1 VQHASH
7 QCAALQVTAV
17 QSPSSPGLRG
27 SGLLPYNYFHC
38 TSILRRAIH
47 HTAPQCAPH
56 QCTAPHLRGFSL
68 PDATVQPLQFIA
80 GRFISQQ
87 GIAFQTHSK
96 AIQFTGFMVPV
107 ATVVKL
113 PLHCPSLLF
122 YAGPLTLMSVPRTT
136 QFFFTLPSKRPKPM
150 LRASQN
156 PSTNPASVTRSSSLS
171 KSKMSSRNKQST
183 LTDQGVLKR
192 HLVFITLPR

>member
-1 VQHASH
+1 LQFSSHRFPSH

-56 QCTAPHLRGFSL
+56 QCAAPHLRGFSL

-107 ATVVKL
+107 ATVQLL
-113 PLHCPSLLF
+113 PLHFTALRSRALHYRAVQCRSVRRVASYCRLL
-122 YAGPLTLMSVPRTT
+122 P
-136 QFFFTLPSKRPKPM
+136 
-150 LRASQN
+150 
-156 PSTNPASVTRSSSLS
+156 
-171 KSKMSSRNKQST
+171 
-183 LTDQGVLKR
+183 
-192 HLVFITLPR
+192 